1 MSTVKANNIEPASG
15 GTVTITGASIT
26 TPTLSGNTT
35 VSNGNLI
42 LGTSGKGIDFSADSS
57 ASGMTSELLDDYEE
71 GTWTPV
77 DESGA
82 SLTFSNV
89 FGYYTKVGD
98 TVMAFGR
105 VTFPTTASALTI
117 TIGGL
122 PFVVASNS
130 QPGGGFIRLTNS
142 GRSDTVVASAGNSQ
156 FLFYDT
162 NINAAVNSNYSG
174 NRVDW
179 VVIYKI

>member
-1 MSTVKANNIEPASG
+1 
-15 GTVTITGASIT
+15 
-26 TPTLSGNTT
+26 
-35 VSNGNLI
+35 
-42 LGTSGKGIDFSADSS
+42 
-57 ASGMTSELLDDYEE
+57 MTSELLDDYEE

-105 VTFPTTASALTI
+105 VTFPTTVSVLAI
-117 TIGGL
+117 VIGGL
-122 PFVVASNS
+122 PFVVANNS

-142 GRSDTVVASAGNSQ
+142 GRSDNVVASATTSQ
-156 FLFYDT
+156 FSFYA
-162 NINAAVNSNYSG
+162 NNLNAAVNSNYSG
-174 NRVDW
+174 ARVDF
-179 VVIYKI
+179 VIIYKV